1 MRRLIILMMI
11 VAAAISGQSL
21 RAQQINKLSAS
32 TQMFLDEQAG
42 RITFDFTAE
51 QIQERAKAQGISA
64 VEAKRQ
70 MKWDRPI
77 AEPVSID
84 GVKMISA
91 FVRVTN
97 PTAKSALE
105 ALGVQIE
112 CEFLNGTL
120 FTTLIPID
128 KIESVANIATV
139 SRVSVATKKRPLT
152 DAARQY
158 SNVDDVLNHSADAIS
173 AGLPTTYDGT
183 GVVLGVIDTGIDFQH
198 KAFKDANGNYR
209 LKRAYVYNGSR
220 AQEYSS
226 FSSSSPTTDDSSED
240 HGTHTSSTAGGS
252 SVIING
258 STTTVTTNHANA
270 TYGGMAPGADL
281 YLAGINGLNDTYLA
295 NAFQKICDYAD
306 GQSKPVV
313 VSNSWGSQWG
323 PHDGTGKELT
333 QRTRTLGHNN
343 PNLLTSTP

>member
-1 MRRLIILMMI
+1 
-11 VAAAISGQSL
+11 
-21 RAQQINKLSAS
+21 
-32 TQMFLDEQAG
+32 
-42 RITFDFTAE
+42 
-51 QIQERAKAQGISA
+51 
-64 VEAKRQ
+64 

-97 PTAKSALE
+97 PTAKSELE

-128 KIESVANIATV
+128 KIESVADIATV

-240 HGTHTSSTAGGS
+240 HGTHQFDSRWFERHHQWKHDHS
-252 SVIING
+252 
-258 STTTVTTNHANA
+258 HHQPCQRHLRR
-270 TYGGMAPGADL
+270 YG
-281 YLAGINGLNDTYLA
+281 
-295 NAFQKICDYAD
+295 
-306 GQSKPVV
+306 
-313 VSNSWGSQWG
+313 
-323 PHDGTGKELT
+323 
-333 QRTRTLGHNN
+333 TRCRSL
-343 PNLLTSTP
+343 SR

>member
-51 QIQERAKAQGISA
+51 QIQDRAKAHGISA

-91 FVRVTN
+91 FVRVTD

-120 FTTLIPID
+120 FTTLIPVD

-139 SRVSVATKKRPLT
+139 SRVSVATK
-152 DAARQY
+152 
-158 SNVDDVLNHSADAIS
+158 
-173 AGLPTTYDGT
+173 
-183 GVVLGVIDTGIDFQH
+183 
-198 KAFKDANGNYR
+198 
-209 LKRAYVYNGSR
+209 
-220 AQEYSS
+220 
-226 FSSSSPTTDDSSED
+226 
-240 HGTHTSSTAGGS
+240 
-252 SVIING
+252 SV
-258 STTTVTTNHANA
+258 H
-270 TYGGMAPGADL
+270 
-281 YLAGINGLNDTYLA
+281 
-295 NAFQKICDYAD
+295 
-306 GQSKPVV
+306 
-313 VSNSWGSQWG
+313 
-323 PHDGTGKELT
+323 
-333 QRTRTLGHNN
+333 
-343 PNLLTSTP
+343 

>member
-1 MRRLIILMMI
+1 
-11 VAAAISGQSL
+11 
-21 RAQQINKLSAS
+21 
-32 TQMFLDEQAG
+32 MFLDEQAG

-139 SRVSVATKKRPLT
+139 SRVSVATK
-152 DAARQY
+152 
-158 SNVDDVLNHSADAIS
+158 
-173 AGLPTTYDGT
+173 
-183 GVVLGVIDTGIDFQH
+183 
-198 KAFKDANGNYR
+198 
-209 LKRAYVYNGSR
+209 
-220 AQEYSS
+220 
-226 FSSSSPTTDDSSED
+226 
-240 HGTHTSSTAGGS
+240 
-252 SVIING
+252 SV
-258 STTTVTTNHANA
+258 H
-270 TYGGMAPGADL
+270 
-281 YLAGINGLNDTYLA
+281 
-295 NAFQKICDYAD
+295 
-306 GQSKPVV
+306 
-313 VSNSWGSQWG
+313 
-323 PHDGTGKELT
+323 
-333 QRTRTLGHNN
+333 
-343 PNLLTSTP
+343 